1 MGCAHSA
8 ALLGVDPS
16 PATIIPDSDGR
27 LGEEVP
33 CPRNPYQRVL
43 LVLLRKGG
51 RSVQKNAR
59 PGAGLNKLREAE
71 MAIAAGSTV
80 AKGSH
85 SIGVT
90 QQTLYRWR
98 SE

>member
-1 MGCAHSA
+1 
-8 ALLGVDPS
+8 
-16 PATIIPDSDGR
+16 
-27 LGEEVP
+27 
-33 CPRNPYQRVL
+33 
-43 LVLLRKGG
+43 
-51 RSVQKNAR
+51 
-59 PGAGLNKLREAE
+59 